1 MTKTHEKLLVA
12 TLAGLI
18 IAGAGLLVVQPA
30 FATGSRPG
38 LELNGPSYEILTL
51 RLAPAA

>member
-18 IAGAGLLVVQPA
+18 IVGAGLLAVQPA
-30 FATGSRPG
+30 FAVG
-38 LELNGPSYEILTL
+38 LF
-51 RLAPAA
+51 

>member
-18 IAGAGLLVVQPA
+18 IAGAGLLAIQPA
-30 FATGSRPG
+30 LAIG
-38 LELNGPSYEILTL
+38 LKPVPERNSASYAVLTL
-51 RLAPAA
+51 KLTPAN